1 MSTAKSA
8 VRHFLQF
15 KDFTREEFDYLFERT
30 RWIKGYILTAAVNL
44 RRPFKWLQG
53 NGVAGGL
60 TMFGLI
66 LGTPLAF
73 ETPADGVMLK
83 KAADVW
89 MGTNLA
95 TGTPSFYR
103 LEPLNDTGAAAPELV
118 RLQGSVGP
126 AGDLRLD
133 VAALVIGE
141 VQPVNYFDLQM
152 PASMLG

>member
-1 MSTAKSA
+1 MTIKMSTAARTAVFSMGLKNALNNHCLCVYSGAEPASADAALGAA
-8 VRHFLQF
+8 VRLLSI
-15 KDFTREEFDYLFERT
+15 TT
-30 RWIKGYILTAAVNL
+30 SG
-44 RRPFKWLQG
+44 
-53 NGVAGGL
+53 
-60 TMFGLI
+60 
-66 LGTPLAF
+66 LGTPLDF
-73 ETPADGVMLK
+73 ETPANGVMLK
-83 KAADVW
+83 KATDVW

-103 LEPLNDTGAAAPELV
+103 LEPLDDTGAAAPELV

-133 VAALVIGE
+133 VAALVIDE

>member
-1 MSTAKSA
+1 MG
-8 VRHFLQF
+8 HFLRTKAAQF
-15 KDFTREEFDYLFERT
+15 EMEVPDVPAPELERLYSHDWPGNVRELEFVIERSLLLS
-30 RWIKGYILTAAVNL
+30 RSKAV
-44 RRPFKWLQG
+44 
-53 NGVAGGL
+53 
-60 TMFGLI
+60 
-66 LGTPLAF
+66 GTPLAF
-73 ETPADGVMLK
+73 ETPANGVMLK
-83 KAADVW
+83 KATDVG

-103 LEPLNDTGAAAPELV
+103 LEPLGDTGAAAPELV

-133 VAALVIGE
+133 VAALVIDE

>member
-1 MSTAKSA
+1 MTIKMSTAARTAVFSTGLNNALNNHCLCVYSGAEPASADAALGAA
-8 VRHFLQF
+8 VRLLSI
-15 KDFTREEFDYLFERT
+15 TT
-30 RWIKGYILTAAVNL
+30 SG
-44 RRPFKWLQG
+44 
-53 NGVAGGL
+53 
-60 TMFGLI
+60 

-73 ETPADGVMLK
+73 ETPSDGVMLK
-83 KAADVW
+83 KADDVW

-103 LEPLNDTGAAAPELV
+103 LEPLDDTGAAAPELV

-133 VAALVIGE
+133 VAALVIDE

>member
-1 MSTAKSA
+1 MTIKMSTAARTAVFSTGLKNAFNNHCLCVYSGTEPASADAALGAA
-8 VRHFLQF
+8 VRL
-15 KDFTREEFDYLFERT
+15 
-30 RWIKGYILTAAVNL
+30 L
-44 RRPFKWLQG
+44 RISTSG
-53 NGVAGGL
+53 
-60 TMFGLI
+60 

-73 ETPADGVMLK
+73 ETPSDGVMLK

-103 LEPLNDTGAAAPELV
+103 LEPLDDTGAAAPELV

-133 VAALVIGE
+133 VAALVIDE

-152 PASMLG
+152 PASALG